1 MLTDGTRVARYHW
14 CYKTLGPSACSR
26 RMYVHRVSI
35 IFIQLLSKYL
45 KRNDL
50 PRLDIVHTGS
60 IELH

>member
-26 RMYVHRVSI
+26 RI
-35 IFIQLLSKYL
+35 IQLLSKYL

-60 IELH
+60 IELHKVIQ

>member
-26 RMYVHRVSI
+26 RI
-35 IFIQLLSKYL
+35 IQLLSKYL